1 GFADD
6 LAPPGALVA
15 VRAPGGEWAVGD
27 SLAAARAASAK
38 VQGRRTTAELSWPV
52 ALPAGDWDL
61 TLRTT
66 WVEPAYLE
74 PDASWCAPG
83 GEPMTVLANGGGVGG
98 EVDSPAHATGGAGG
112 GKRDAP
118 APAAARALADQYRRP
133 VRVVFSREDVVRLGP
148 KRPPIA

>member
-1 GFADD
+1 ALGEGGFADD

-27 SLAAARAASAK
+27 SLAAARAASGK

-61 TLRTT
+61 TLQTT

-74 PDASWCAPG
+74 PDASWCLPG
-83 GEPMTVLANGGGVGG
+83 GEPVGPLANGGAFGG
-98 EVDSPAHATGGAGG
+98 QGG
-112 GKRDAP
+112 
-118 APAAARALADQYRRP
+118 RP
-133 VRVVFSREDVVRLGP
+133 
-148 KRPPIA
+148 

>member
-61 TLRTT
+61 TLQTT

-74 PDASWCAPG
+74 PDASWCEPG
-83 GEPMTVLANGGGVGG
+83 GTPASPFGNAGAFGAKRRSAGG
-98 EVDSPAHATGGAGG
+98 E
-112 GKRDAP
+112 DA
-118 APAAARALADQYRRP
+118 ARPAAAHGATVAARWTREA
-133 VRVVFSREDVVRLGP
+133 VVLRGV
-148 KRPPIA
+148 KRPP